1 MNKEIERKKFIKL
14 LKEWTKNP
22 KGSWQW
28 QAMSNQ
34 ASQMLSLL
42 IELVMGADHKLDK
55 IIKQKIINIISEAT
69 GFPPDKISEQVYNQT
84 KASAKK

>member
-1 MNKEIERKKFIKL
+1 LSKETERRRFIKFL
-14 LKEWTKNP
+14 GDWTKNP
-22 KGSWQW
+22 KGTWQW

-34 ASQMLSLL
+34 SANMLRLL
-42 IELVMGADHKLDK
+42 IELVMVADHKLDK

-69 GFPPDKISEQVYNQT
+69 GFPPDKVSEQVYNQT